1 MIGSSVNDCFIL
13 SNDLYALIHSTCEL
27 CVTGCIESDHMQLT
41 FRVIFPKENVFSDE
55 ISPHEQIIERF
66 VWDNL
71 CAQKFTS
78 LMCTDETCAI
88 LDEAISLIDL
98 DIDKALDIFN
108 NCIKE
113 KAECMKKQITIKNG
127 RKLDEW
133 FDWECKVGRRNVRRL
148 LKKYSRSL
156 LADDRSA
163 FCLARREYKNLLKK
177 KKKDFL

>member
-1 MIGSSVNDCFIL
+1 M
-13 SNDLYALIHSTCEL
+13 YALIHSTCEL

-41 FRVIFPKENVFSDE
+41 FRVIFPKENVFSHE
-55 ISPHEQIIERF
+55 ISHHEQIIERF

-88 LDEAISLIDL
+88 LDEATSLIDF

-113 KAECMKKQITIKNG
+113 KAECMKKQMLPPT
-127 RKLDEW
+127 
-133 FDWECKVGRRNVRRL
+133 F
-148 LKKYSRSL
+148 
-156 LADDRSA
+156 
-163 FCLARREYKNLLKK
+163 
-177 KKKDFL
+177 